1 MSLEIRNLNKSFGEY
16 QAVKNLNI
24 SLRGGEILGLLG
36 RNGAGKTTTI
46 RMILGLLNKDS
57 GEILWDGKRFSRK
70 EVSIGY
76 LPEERGLYP
85 KMNIVDQLVYFG
97 QLEGMTAT
105 AAKQSALKWIEK
117 LEMKEYIKKK
127 TEELSKGNQ
136 QKIQLIAAIL
146 HNPDLIILDEP
157 FSGLDPVNA
166 EMLKKVVLEL
176 IEQKKTMI
184 FSSHRMDS
192 VETFCNQV
200 YIMKDGQ
207 VVISGLLSD
216 IKKSY
221 GFKYLRVQSDG
232 NVASLLKKMG
242 VEFQRDGE
250 EYKMKVVDNQKA
262 LQLIQY
268 IEKVEGIRSVS
279 ISEPTLHQIF
289 IEKVGDQNAEV
300 LASI

>member
-105 AAKQSALKWIEK
+105 AAKQSTLKWIEK
-117 LEMKEYIKKK
+117 LGMKEYIKKK

-268 IEKVEGIRSVS
+268 IEKYEGIRSVS

>member
-117 LEMKEYIKKK
+117 LGMKEYIKKK

-268 IEKVEGIRSVS
+268 IEKYEGIRSVS

>member
-1 MSLEIRNLNKSFGEY
+1 MSLEIRNLNKYFGDY

-24 SLRGGEILGLLG
+24 SLNGGQVLGLLG

-46 RMILGLLNKDS
+46 RMILGLLNQDN
-57 GEILWDGKRFSRK
+57 GEILWNGKKLSRQ

-85 KMNIVDQLVYFG
+85 KMNIVDQLIYFG

-117 LEMKEYIKKK
+117 LGMKEYIKKK

-146 HNPDLIILDEP
+146 HDPDLIILDEP

-166 EMLKKVVLEL
+166 EMLQRVVLEL
-176 IEQKKTMI
+176 VEQKKTMI

-200 YIMKDGQ
+200 YIMKHGQ
-207 VVISGLLSD
+207 VVVSGLLSD

-221 GFKYLRVQSDG
+221 GFKYLKVQSDG
-232 NVASLLKKMG
+232 NIGPLLKKMS
-242 VEFQRDGE
+242 VDYTEDGE
-250 EYKMKVVDNQKA
+250 EYKVKVVDMQKA

-268 IEKVEGIRSVS
+268 IEKYEGIRSVS

-289 IEKVGDQNAEV
+289 IEKVGDQNEKV
-300 LASI
+300 LVSV

>member
-1 MSLEIRNLNKSFGEY
+1 MSLAIRNLNKSFGEY

-268 IEKVEGIRSVS
+268 IEKYEGIRSVS

>member
-24 SLRGGEILGLLG
+24 SLRGGDILGLLG

-105 AAKQSALKWIEK
+105 AAKQSTLKWIEK
-117 LEMKEYIKKK
+117 LGMKEYIKKK

-268 IEKVEGIRSVS
+268 IEKYEGIRSVS